1 MNPSLCIPKIYGD
14 YSSVFIRETILKL
27 NFGHIHRIDI
37 VNRTDSNGNKYRK
50 VFIHY
55 LNWYNNVS
63 QIKEELLNGKD
74 YKVVFNDPWFWK
86 ILISQVPK
94 PNFP

>member
-37 VNRTDSNGNKYRK
+37 VN
-50 VFIHY
+50 
-55 LNWYNNVS
+55 
-63 QIKEELLNGKD
+63 
-74 YKVVFNDPWFWK
+74 
-86 ILISQVPK
+86 
-94 PNFP
+94 